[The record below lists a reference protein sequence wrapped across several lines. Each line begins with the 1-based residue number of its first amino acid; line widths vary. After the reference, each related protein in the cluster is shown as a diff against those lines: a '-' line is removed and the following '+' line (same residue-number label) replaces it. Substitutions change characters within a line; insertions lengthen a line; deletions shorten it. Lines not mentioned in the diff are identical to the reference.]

1 MSTGKKTGFVERL
14 AKPRFGA
21 LLREIRQKRGMRLR
35 ELARQVDV
43 DHTYIS
49 QIELGK
55 VGPPVG
61 LISMQIARI
70 LDSPELM
77 KLAEWITVRQLLI
90 MEGSREAVYKELS
103 PQLRNELGISDTEL
117 KEITDMSSK
126 LWARLFAAKGRRE
139 SPSEWK
145 RISRKEEKG
154 LKRSRLT
161 L

>member
-21 LLREIRQKRGMRLR
+21 LLREIRQKRGMKLR
-35 ELARQVDV
+35 ELAAQVNV

-61 LISMQIARI
+61 RLSLQIARI

-90 MEGSREAVYKELS
+90 MEGSREEVYKELP

-117 KEITDMSSK
+117 KQMTDTCSRLTIK
-126 LWARLFAAKGRRE
+126 LLAAKDRRE
-139 SPSEWK
+139 SPHEWK
-145 RISRKEEKG
+145 RISLKG
-154 LKRSRLT
+154 
-161 L
+161 